1 MKPKISIPLK
11 AGPWLTRFAIS
22 TAIAL
27 LIIIFVSDA
36 FFQFRFFDRSKLSFI
51 DKDFAARGPL
61 PIPPDSLGV
70 ILVTISDKSEN
81 TLPARFPFPRSYYAH
96 AIENLNRAGARAI
109 GIDLTFE
116 TGDAHGSK
124 EDSLLFNAIRQS
136 KNVVV
141 AGKTDI
147 RIDEANI
154 TRQDED
160 FHSIFYK
167 ADSSVGIVYV
177 PNDQD
182 GIFRRYWPFAKVPG
196 EERYIPTFAFALF
209 NKYYHLPSTA
219 TCRDTSAAFLL
230 DAHSIP
236 KYDDVSMLINYFGPA
251 GQTYRTFD
259 LADILDDKTFKTKE
273 ELRYGVD
280 INTFDDP
287 DIGLLKSGIFKNK
300 IVIIGPAFPE
310 SKDIFPVSIAKPEH
324 PDENLMYGMEI
335 HANALQTL
343 LSGDFVIPLPVWQ
356 KVLLVWLISLLT
368 FFAVSVLK
376 HLKWQRSYLLEI
388 VAVLFIG
395 IEIYGVLYFSIYFF
409 AAHRLIIPVVSPIAA
424 VFANYVGSAV
434 YQYLTE
440 RKQKVMIKGMFSQ
453 YLNPT
458 VVDELIAHPEKLR
471 LGGERR
477 ELTVLFSDI
486 AGFTTFSEKLPP
498 EELVLVLNEYLSA
511 MTEIV
516 FKNDGTLDKYEG
528 DAVMAFWGAP
538 VELDNNAL
546 HACNAALEMQARL
559 VTIREKWKSEGKPDV
574 YVRIGLNTGEMVVG
588 NMGGIGR
595 FDYTVIG
602 DSVNLGSRLE
612 GANKQYGTYIMVSE
626 RTRDLVKDFFIFR
639 ELDLL
644 VVKGK
649 TKPIT
654 VFELIGK
661 KNDSMHQ
668 QKLDAIEEYGKGL
681 VLYRQKR
688 FEEAIEQFKKALRV
702 NPDDQ
707 PSKIYI
713 ERSQLYLAAPPPD
726 NWNGVFVLKTK

>member
-1 MKPKISIPLK
+1 MDIKKIRSGTQ
-11 AGPWLTRFAIS
+11 AWLTRFVIS
-22 TAIAL
+22 TAIAF
-27 LIIIFVSDA
+27 LIITFVTDA
-36 FFQFRFFDRSKLSFI
+36 FFQFGFFDRSKLSFI

-61 PIPPDSLGV
+61 PIPRDSLDV
-70 ILVTISDKSEN
+70 VLVTISDKTDN
-81 TLPARFPFPRSYYAH
+81 TLPEHFPYPRSYYAH
-96 AIENLNRAGARAI
+96 AIRNLNRAGVRAI

-116 TGDAHGSK
+116 DPDKKGLAGDSA
-124 EDSLLFNAIRQS
+124 LFNAIRQY

-147 RIDEANI
+147 RVDEANI
-154 TRQDED
+154 IRQDED
-160 FHSIFYK
+160 FHSIFYP

-182 GIFRRYWPFAKVPG
+182 GIYRRYWPFTKVPG
-196 EERYIPTFAFALF
+196 QKRYIPTFAFALY
-209 NKYYHLPSTA
+209 NKYLHLPSTA
-219 TCRDTSAAFLL
+219 TCKDTTNAFLL
-230 DAHSIP
+230 DNHRIP
-236 KYDDVSMLINYFGPA
+236 KYDDVSMLINYVGPA
-251 GQTYRTFD
+251 GQQTYRIFD
-259 LADILDDKTFKTKE
+259 LADILDDETLKTKE
-273 ELRYGVD
+273 ELEYGVD

-287 DIGLLKSGIFKNK
+287 DIGVLQSGVLKNK

-310 SKDIFPVSIAKPEH
+310 SKDIFPTSMAMPGN

-343 LSGDFVIPLPVWQ
+343 LNGNFIVSLPLRER
-356 KVLLVWLISLLT
+356 VLVAWFFSLLT
-368 FFAVSVLK
+368 FFIVSLLK
-376 HLKWQRSYLLEI
+376 HIKLKHSYLLEI
-388 VAVLFIG
+388 AAVLFIG
-395 IEIYGVLYFSIYFF
+395 IEIYAILYFSEYFF
-409 AAHRLIIPVVSPIAA
+409 AAHRTLMPVVSPIAA

-546 HACNAALEMQARL
+546 HACNAALEMQERL
-559 VTIREKWKSEGKPDV
+559 VIIREKWKKEGKPDV
-574 YVRIGLNTGEMVVG
+574 FVRIGLNTGDMVVG
-588 NMGGIGR
+588 NMGGTGR

-612 GANKQYGTYIMVSE
+612 GANKQYGTYIMASE

-644 VVKGK
+644 IVKGK

-654 VFELIGK
+654 VFELIGR
-661 KNDSMHQ
+661 KNDSVHQ

-681 VLYRQKR
+681 ALYRQKR
-688 FEEAIEQFKKALRV
+688 FEEAIEQFKKALSI

-713 ERSQLYLAAPPPD
+713 ERSHLYLAAPPPD
-726 NWNGVFVLKTK
+726 DWNGVFVLKTK

>member
-1 MKPKISIPLK
+1 MKPKISLPLK

-36 FFQFRFFDRSKLSFI
+36 FFQFGFFDRSKLSFI

-61 PIPPDSLGV
+61 PVSQDSLDV
-70 ILVTISDKSEN
+70 VLVTISDKSEN
-81 TLPARFPFPRSYYAH
+81 TLPEHFPFPRSYYAR
-96 AIENLNRAGARAI
+96 AVRNLNRAGARAI

-116 TGDAHGSK
+116 TGDERGPD
-124 EDSLLFNAIRQS
+124 EDSALFNAIRQY

-147 RIDEANI
+147 RVDEASI
-154 TRQDED
+154 KRQDED
-160 FHSIFYK
+160 FHSIFYR

-182 GIFRRYWPFAKVPG
+182 GIYRRYWPFAKMPG
-196 EERYIPTFAFALF
+196 QERYIPTFAFELF
-209 NKYYHLPSTA
+209 NKYLHLPSTA
-219 TCRDTSAAFLL
+219 TCKDTSAAFVLGN
-230 DAHSIP
+230 HRIP
-236 KYDDVSMLINYFGPA
+236 KYDDVSMLINYVGPA

-273 ELRYGVD
+273 EREYGID

-287 DIGLLKSGIFKNK
+287 DIGLLQSNIFRNK
-300 IVIIGPAFPE
+300 IVLIGPAFPE
-310 SKDIFPVSIAKPEH
+310 SKDIFPVSIAKQGN

-335 HANALQTL
+335 HANALETL
-343 LSGDFVIPLPVWQ
+343 LSRDFIVALPMWE
-356 KVLLVWLISLLT
+356 KALFVWLFSLLT
-368 FFAVSVLK
+368 FFVVSVVK
-376 HLKWQRSYLLEI
+376 HLKWKRSFLLEI
-388 VAVLFIG
+388 AAVLFLG
-395 IEIYGVLYFSIYFF
+395 IEIYAVLYLSEYFF
-409 AAHRLIIPVVSPIAA
+409 AAHRLLTPVVSPIAA
-424 VFANYVGSAV
+424 VLANYVGSVV

-546 HACNAALEMQARL
+546 HACNAALEMQERL
-559 VTIREKWKSEGKPDV
+559 VTIREKWKKEGKPDV
-574 YVRIGLNTGEMVVG
+574 YVRIGLNTGDMVVG
-588 NMGGIGR
+588 NMGGTGR

-612 GANKQYGTYIMVSE
+612 GANKQYGTYIMASE

-644 VVKGK
+644 IVKGK

-654 VFELIGK
+654 VFELIGRK
-661 KNDSMHQ
+661 SDGVHQ
-668 QKLDAIEEYGKGL
+668 QRLDAIEEYRKGL
-681 VLYRQKR
+681 TLYRQKR
-688 FEEAIEQFKKALRV
+688 FEEAIEQFNKALNV
-702 NPDDQ
+702 NPNDQ

-713 ERSQLYLAAPPPD
+713 ERSQLYLTAPPPD
-726 NWNGVFVLKTK
+726 DWNGVFVLKTK

>member
-1 MKPKISIPLK
+1 MKPEISKRIV
-11 AGPWLTRFAIS
+11 PWLTRFAIS
-22 TAIAL
+22 TAIAI
-27 LIIIFVSDA
+27 LIMTFVSDV
-36 FFQFRFFDRSKLSFI
+36 FFQFRFFDRTKLSFI
-51 DKDFAARGPL
+51 DKDFAARGPI
-61 PIPPDSLGV
+61 PISKDSLDV
-70 ILVTISDKSEN
+70 ILVTISDKTDN
-81 TLPARFPFPRSYYAH
+81 TLPEHFPYPRSYYAH
-96 AIENLNRAGARAI
+96 AIQNLNRAGVRAI

-116 TGDAHGSK
+116 LADKRGSA
-124 EDSLLFNAIRQS
+124 EDNALFNAIRQYR
-136 KNVVV
+136 NVVV

-147 RIDEANI
+147 RVDEANI

-182 GIFRRYWPFAKVPG
+182 GIYRRYWPFAKVPG

-209 NKYYHLPSTA
+209 NKYHHLPSTA
-219 TCRDTSAAFLL
+219 TCKDTSDAFLL
-230 DAHSIP
+230 GTQNIP
-236 KYDDVSMLINYFGPA
+236 KYDDVSILINYFGPA
-251 GQTYRTFD
+251 GQTYKTYDF
-259 LADILDDKTFKTKE
+259 ADILDDKTFKTKE
-273 ELRYGVD
+273 EIQYGVD

-287 DIGLLKSGIFKNK
+287 DIGLLESGIFKNK
-300 IVIIGPAFPE
+300 VVIIGPAFPE

-324 PDENLMYGMEI
+324 PDENLMYGMEL

-343 LSGDFVIPLPVWQ
+343 LSKNFITSTPQWE
-356 KVLLVWLISLLT
+356 KMLLVWFFSLLT
-368 FFAVSVLK
+368 FFTVSVLK
-376 HLKWQRSYLLEI
+376 HLKLKRSYVLEI
-388 VAVLFIG
+388 AAVLFIG
-395 IEIYGVLYFSIYFF
+395 IEIYAILYFSEYFF
-409 AAHRLIIPVVSPIAA
+409 AVHRLIIPVVSPVAA
-424 VFANYVGSAV
+424 ILANYVGSAV

-486 AGFTTFSEKLPP
+486 AGFTTFSEQLPP

-516 FKNDGTLDKYEG
+516 FKNNGTLDKYEG

-538 VELDNNAL
+538 VELDNNAF
-546 HACNAALEMQARL
+546 HACNAALEMQERL
-559 VTIREKWKSEGKPDV
+559 ITIREKWKKEGKPDV
-574 YVRIGLNTGEMVVG
+574 HVRIGLNTGEMVVG
-588 NMGGIGR
+588 NMGGTGR

-612 GANKQYGTYIMVSE
+612 GANKQYGTYIMASE

-644 VVKGK
+644 IVKGK

-661 KNDSMHQ
+661 KNDSIHQ
-668 QKLDAIEEYGKGL
+668 QKLDALEHYSKGL
-681 VLYRQKR
+681 ALYRQKR
-688 FEEAIEQFKKALRV
+688 FEEAIEHFNKALSV
-702 NPDDQ
+702 EPGDQ
-707 PSKIYI
+707 PSQIYI
-713 ERSQLYLAAPPPD
+713 ERSQLYLTAPPPD
-726 NWNGVFVLKTK
+726 DWNGVFVLKTK